1 MQITKSDQQNS
12 YSHCQAILQLYNY
25 GRYELSH
32 RSITWLQGIESHR
45 IKSFFS
51 TVNRPSLTEATAAAV
66 AAAIYR
72 RDEASGAILATVL
85 ASVDATLLVD
95 ADRYD
100 GVLR

>member
-1 MQITKSDQQNS
+1 MSLVTDQS
-12 YSHCQAILQLYNY
+12 LGC
-25 GRYELSH
+25 RELN
-32 RSITWLQGIESHR
+32 RIESNR
-45 IKSFFS
+45 FFS

-85 ASVDATLLVD
+85 ASLDARLLVD

>member
-1 MQITKSDQQNS
+1 
-12 YSHCQAILQLYNY
+12 
-25 GRYELSH
+25 
-32 RSITWLQGIESHR
+32 
-45 IKSFFS
+45 
-51 TVNRPSLTEATAAAV
+51 VNRPSLTEATAAAV